1 MPMPVPTPIATIIGS
16 DNIQPVSGEHEPTS
30 DRAADSPEVFGLHRA
45 TLLDVL
51 ESAARLQQVLPDAVL
66 VGGSAA
72 ALWADHRDSYDHDH
86 VLSDLAERFEIVLDA
101 VESTDGWV
109 TNRVTPGK
117 IILGELGGIESGVR
131 QLIRR
136 TPLEVTEIELPSGQ
150 MLRVPTLEE
159 TLRIKGYLVVRRN
172 QTRDYLDV
180 AALSDR
186 YAIERAAAVL
196 ARIDDFFGDQRSPD
210 AEGVATQLAMQLA
223 DPQPA
228 DTRTMSQLAH
238 YKGLDPRWTDWTSVV
253 NVCGSVAAAMVRFS

>member
-1 MPMPVPTPIATIIGS
+1 MS
-16 DNIQPVSGEHEPTS
+16 DGADEVGALARP
-30 DRAADSPEVFGLHRA
+30 AADATDAALAPGLRRA
-45 TLLDVL
+45 RLLEVL
-51 ESAARLQQVLPDAVL
+51 ESAARLQEIVPDAVL

-72 ALWADHRDSYDHDH
+72 ALWADRRDSYDHDH

-101 VESTDGWV
+101 IESTDGWV

-136 TPLEVTEIELPSGQ
+136 TPLQVTEVTLPSGHR
-150 MLRVPTLEE
+150 LRVPTLDE

-186 YAIERAAAVL
+186 ATVAHAASVL
-196 ARIDDFFGDQRSPD
+196 ARIDDFFGDQRP
-210 AEGVATQLAMQLA
+210 AEAAGVATQLARQLA

-228 DTRTMSQLAH
+228 DTRTRTQLER
-238 YKGLDPRWTDWTSVV
+238 YKGLDARWTDWASVRA
-253 NVCGSVAAAMVRFS
+253 VCANLAAAMVRSS